1 MNTWDA
7 IIIGGGIIG
16 LSTGYY
22 LARNGKKVLLLERR
36 ELGAGSTSRCIG
48 GIRQQFST
56 PGSIRLAM
64 KSVELFSRMEEEFGF
79 SVEFAQTGYL
89 FLIFTEEQKR
99 HFLEVMQLQKSLG
112 LEVYFLEKKD
122 VEELVPGIDSRDL
135 MGGVYS
141 PKDGQAYPFAVLK
154 GMAEGIMSQG
164 GEVKRRTEV
173 VGIIQEGGRVKGVL
187 TGRGEKFYAPV
198 VVNAAGPW
206 AKQVGQMADVELP
219 TEPERHEAFITAR
232 LPYRKIPMI
241 VDYRP
246 DGGYFQQRINGQIIG
261 CYTPKPRV
269 PGPREDSSFEF
280 IGEMSYRIVRVIPWL
295 KNSLVLRQWAGAYT
309 MTPDGSPIIDETE
322 LEGFFVAV
330 GMSGHGFMF
339 GPAVGWSL
347 AGKIVQDE
355 WPLPME
361 EFSLRRE
368 FSSEEALK

>member
-1 MNTWDA
+1 MKGWDA

-22 LARNGKKVLLLERR
+22 LSRKGKRVLLLEKR

-64 KSVELFSRMEEEFGF
+64 KSVELFSSMDKEFGH

-89 FLIFTEEQKR
+89 FLIFTQQQKER
-99 HFLEVMQLQKSLG
+99 FLRVMEIQRSLG
-112 LEVYFLEKKD
+112 LEVYYLERKD
-122 VEELVPGIDSRDL
+122 VEELVKGIDASEVI
-135 MGGVYS
+135 GGVFS
-141 PKDGQAYPFAVLK
+141 PNDGQAYPFAVLK
-154 GMAEGIMSQG
+154 GMAEGIIASG

-173 VGIIQEGGRVKGVL
+173 VGIIQDGGKAKGVV
-187 TGRGEKFYAPV
+187 TSTGEKLFAPV

-206 AKQVGQMADVELP
+206 AKDVGKMAGIELP
-219 TEPERHEAFITAR
+219 TEPERHEAFITSR

-280 IGEMSYRIVRVIPWL
+280 IREMSYRMARVIPWL
-295 KNSLVLRQWAGAYT
+295 KEALVLRQWAGAYT
-309 MTPDGSPIIDETE
+309 MTPDGSPIIDETD
-322 LEGFFVAV
+322 LEGFYVAV

-339 GPAVGWSL
+339 GPAVGWTL
-347 AGKIVQDE
+347 AEKITEGK
-355 WPLPME
+355 WPLPMG